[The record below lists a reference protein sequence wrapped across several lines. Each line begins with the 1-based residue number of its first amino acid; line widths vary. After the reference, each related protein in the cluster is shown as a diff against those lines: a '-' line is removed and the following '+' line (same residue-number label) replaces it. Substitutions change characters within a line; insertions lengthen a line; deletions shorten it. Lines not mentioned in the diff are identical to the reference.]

1 MPYDYPKP
9 QSGNTKED
17 LKQLWEALWMTV
29 ERLNVSE
36 QMLEERL
43 QKIEA
48 QAGSGTQV
56 IQSVQPTPE
65 TPGQWHLNFVDEE
78 QEES

>member
-1 MPYDYPKP
+1 MPYEYPKP
-9 QSGNTKED
+9 LSGNAKED
-17 LKQLWEALWMTV
+17 LRQLWEELWKTV

-36 QMLEERL
+36 QMQEVRL

-48 QAGSGTQV
+48 QAGSGTEI

-65 TPGQWHLNFVDEE
+65 TPGQWHQQYVDEE
-78 QEES
+78 QEEI